1 MLLPPC
7 LFHYLAWTLGNL
19 IAAIL
24 YVTARNASCDL
35 GPSSPPNLIWSSWGK
50 GGGGY
55 PVGDEKVEW
64 EEGGGDSGGGSEG
77 KEVKDLR
84 MGSH

>member
-24 YVTARNASCDL
+24 YVMARNTSCDL
-35 GPSSPPNLIWSSWGK
+35 GPSSPPNLIWSSWRK
-50 GGGGY
+50 RGGY
-55 PVGDEKVEW
+55 PVGDEKVEQ
-64 EEGGGDSGGGSEG
+64 EEGGGDRGGGSEG